1 MSYVILDSANECMLW
16 CLSSNVVVKAWLCII
31 WKSHPWL
38 DVIWGKLPTISERGL
53 LSLQLGVERN
63 FFLSP
68 SRCLTVTPVTQDR
81 ATGENLA
88 EVFEL
93 LEHACVCV
101 ADILGKWV
109 RSGGGLE
116 LRLKYHLQ
124 QKTKAGGGQFV
135 GRWPRKMTWRRVR
148 SSSRL

>member
-1 MSYVILDSANECMLW
+1 M
-16 CLSSNVVVKAWLCII
+16 
-31 WKSHPWL
+31 
-38 DVIWGKLPTISERGL
+38 IWGKLPTISERGL

-101 ADILGKWV
+101 ADILGK
-109 RSGGGLE
+109 
-116 LRLKYHLQ
+116 
-124 QKTKAGGGQFV
+124 
-135 GRWPRKMTWRRVR
+135 
-148 SSSRL
+148 